1 MKIENLK
8 VKRFRNLDVKN
19 SKGRHRVAKCLNVFR
34 KTMSISKTSKVLN
47 IDVCSLY
54 SILHCSKKFN
64 KIFEYYKTYN
74 HRDNSDAMRWAKKI
88 MAINYLG
95 GECKKCGNK
104 NIFHLCFHHTNGK
117 EEKVDSIRH
126 FLKKT
131 FETIQKELDKCT
143 LLCKNCHQ
151 ELHFVRESNLKSTL
165 LEMSGQKQCYK
176 CGYIGNSLSSLS
188 FHHKN
193 KEEKLFQ
200 ISNYCHHD
208 RNKFAKDVGELENEV
223 RKCEVLC
230 FNCHSLE
237 HINIK
242 RFEQLKKLIYHKVRF
257 YNEKKSK
264 INKKS

>member
-1 MKIENLK
+1 MKTEKI
-8 VKRFRNLDVKN
+8 KRFKDLEVKN
-19 SKGRHRVAKCLNVFR
+19 SKGRIYIAKCLNVFR
-34 KTMSISKTSKVLN
+34 RNMSISKTAEVLGIN
-47 IDVCSLY
+47 PISLY
-54 SILHCSKKFN
+54 GILHCSKKFN
-64 KIFEYYKTYN
+64 DTFYFYRKYSHVDQGI
-74 HRDNSDAMRWAKKI
+74 AMMWAKKI
-88 MAINYLG
+88 MSINYLG
-95 GECKKCGNK
+95 GKCQKCGEK

-131 FETIQKELDKCT
+131 FKTIQRELDKCT

-151 ELHFVRESNLKSTL
+151 ELHFVRESSLKSTL
-165 LEMSGQKQCYK
+165 LKMAGQKQCYK

-208 RNKFAKDVGELENEV
+208 RNKFSKDIGELESEV
-223 RKCEVLC
+223 QKCDVLC

-257 YNEKKSK
+257 YNEKKPK
-264 INKKS
+264 TNKKS